1 MRYIELEKSKKLYLN
16 YSDIA
21 NILGI
26 SPESARVTCTR
37 WVKKGALIRIKRG
50 VYILA
55 SSWRFMER
63 AEKFVIAN
71 ILQNPS
77 YISLTTAMDY
87 YEITTQMQQNFTESI
102 SIYRTKEVQIQDD
115 IFSYTKIRKELY
127 FGFEKKDDIFI
138 AAPEKAFLDALYLK
152 SIGRYDFDITAVDAG
167 KLDKAILES
176 MIKKYPDKTRKRY
189 ESIK

>member
-16 YSDIA
+16 YNDVT

-26 SPESARVTCTR
+26 SPESAMVTCTR

-50 VYILA
+50 TYVLG
-55 SSWRFMER
+55 SRWRFMER
-63 AEKFVIAN
+63 EEKFVIAN
-71 ILQNPS
+71 ILQSPS

-87 YEITTQMQQNFTESI
+87 YEITTQIQQNFVESI
-102 SIYRTKEVQIQDD
+102 SVYRTKEVQIEGD

-127 FGFEKKDDIFI
+127 FNFKKRGNIFI
-138 AAPEKAFLDALYLK
+138 ATPEKAFLDALYLK
-152 SIGRYDFDITAVDAG
+152 SIGRYDFDITAVDTG
-167 KLDKAILES
+167 KLNKTILEV
-176 MIKKYPDKTRKRY
+176 MIKKYPDKTRKQY